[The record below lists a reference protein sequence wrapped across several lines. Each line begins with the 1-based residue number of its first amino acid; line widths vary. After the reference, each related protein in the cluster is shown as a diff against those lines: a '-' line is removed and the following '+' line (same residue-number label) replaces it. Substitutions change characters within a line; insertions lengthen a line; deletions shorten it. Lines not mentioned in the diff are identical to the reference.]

1 MYIYDDCGNA
11 IPTPACEVCGDS
23 ELGRIRSAGFIRSD
37 VTIADPTDPTDWSG
51 PIAAGTVLVIPN
63 TQGEFDGGTAKIVPG
78 YGQVHERRISS
89 LFKLKFIDPNYI
101 GNAQFYNSIQK
112 DFNWKPFFVT
122 ETQVHLA
129 DRVAAIVPKAAVQND
144 DESEVVWE
152 VECSWVSNDLPLP
165 YDVPADTFV
174 CEG

>member
-11 IPTPACEVCGDS
+11 IPTPACEVCGDI

-101 GNAQFYNSIQK
+101 GNAQFYISNYFSARCNESSLCYRGFDSIKFINHKFSFCYNLQK
-112 DFNWKPFFVT
+112 
-122 ETQVHLA
+122 
-129 DRVAAIVPKAAVQND
+129 
-144 DESEVVWE
+144 
-152 VECSWVSNDLPLP
+152 
-165 YDVPADTFV
+165 
-174 CEG
+174 

>member
-11 IPTPACEVCGDS
+11 IPTPACEVCGDI

-112 DFNWKPFFVT
+112 DFNWKPFLLLKRKYIWLT
-122 ETQVHLA
+122 ALRPLCQRQPCRTTMNQRLYGRLNVH
-129 DRVAAIVPKAAVQND
+129 
-144 DESEVVWE
+144 
-152 VECSWVSNDLPLP
+152 
-165 YDVPADTFV
+165 
-174 CEG
+174 G